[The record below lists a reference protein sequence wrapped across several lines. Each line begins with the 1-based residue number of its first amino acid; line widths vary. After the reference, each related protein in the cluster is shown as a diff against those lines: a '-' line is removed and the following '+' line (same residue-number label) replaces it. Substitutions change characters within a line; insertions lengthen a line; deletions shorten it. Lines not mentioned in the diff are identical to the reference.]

1 MSCER
6 NMAQA
11 GRSATAAGMSRS
23 ASKVAYI
30 AGGVAASA
38 VGVAVYAKTKI
49 AETDLNRQVS
59 EVLSY
64 VRLGSEVAMKATWT
78 EGTQRAETLRQARR
92 YLDRAG
98 ELTHAISDKT
108 KYIQVL
114 KGELD
119 DIRAGVMSGIDLLQQ
134 SDMASDQT
142 LKASLFGHAS
152 SAFSAG
158 KTASAWSFLA
168 RPSPAWKNA
177 VIAGGAAGLGV
188 SSTLLLAQRMRRR
201 KDQKR
206 KESDNPKED
215 EPGEQ

>member
-1 MSCER
+1 
-6 NMAQA
+6 MAQA
-11 GRSATAAGMSRS
+11 GRLATVAGVSGP
-23 ASKVAYI
+23 ASKMAYI

-49 AETDLNRQVS
+49 AEIGLNRQVS

-64 VRLGSEVAMKATWT
+64 VRLGSEMAMKATWT

-98 ELTHAISDKT
+98 ELTRAISNKT

-134 SDMASDQT
+134 SDVANDQT

-177 VIAGGAAGLGV
+177 VIAGGVTGLGV
-188 SSTLLLAQRMRRR
+188 SGTLLLAQRIRHR

-206 KESDNPKED
+206 RGSNNPEED
-215 EPGEQ
+215 GSGEQ